1 MSCSK
6 LVELISEDVPGGAKG
21 LEKFATRLIDHAGRM
36 VEHHGLRAIA
46 IMVNRVNT
54 ARKVHE
60 ICRKRWTESKAD
72 TICLTGRMRPFDRD
86 EIVGQWKPRLRP
98 DTNRPPREKP
108 VFVIATQ
115 CLEVGANLDFE
126 GMVTECASL
135 DALRQRFGRLKR
147 LGHGPEARGVILI
160 RADGVKTEDELV
172 KEPPAKKDP
181 IYDDALP
188 RTWNWLWDH
197 ATPASCEDG
206 KEQRVIDFG
215 IAALDRILPTNPG
228 GYEPLQAPSGDA
240 PIMLP
245 SHVDCWVQ
253 TRPQPFPDPD
263 VSLFLHGPDRGEG
276 EVRVCWRADL
286 NINLPD
292 DSRGERWRDAVAFCP
307 PTAAE
312 CMSVPI
318 RVARDWFRQDPMAA
332 PPDDNSSDLE
342 HAATL
347 ETPTR
352 DENSI
357 SQRQI
362 LRGADPTILPRNC

>member
-147 LGHGPEARGVILI
+147 LGHGPEARDVILI

-172 KEPPAKKDP
+172 KEPPAKKGP
-181 IYDDALP
+181 IYDDARP
-188 RTWNWLWDH
+188 RTWNWLGDH

-215 IAALDRILPTNPG
+215 IAALDRILPTNPEG
-228 GYEPLQAPSGDA
+228 TNLSRLPPAMRRSCSRPTSIAGFKRDPNPFLIPTCRPPWSG
-240 PIMLP
+240 PWRRRSPCLLEGR
-245 SHVDCWVQ
+245 SQH
-253 TRPQPFPDPD
+253 QPPRR
-263 VSLFLHGPDRGEG
+263 L
-276 EVRVCWRADL
+276 
-286 NINLPD
+286 
-292 DSRGERWRDAVAFCP
+292 SR
-307 PTAAE
+307 
-312 CMSVPI
+312 
-318 RVARDWFRQDPMAA
+318 
-332 PPDDNSSDLE
+332 
-342 HAATL
+342 
-347 ETPTR
+347 
-352 DENSI
+352 
-357 SQRQI
+357 
-362 LRGADPTILPRNC
+362 